1 MPQVNT
7 PSKNGNIKEEEGVVA
22 AGGAD
27 QVFLN

>member
-7 PSKNGNIKEEEGVVA
+7 PSKNANIKEEEVGV
-22 AGGAD
+22 AD